1 MKKLILLSMILLLT
15 EVIYAKP
22 LELRPMLKDRF
33 EKNCAIRQQYDFHDD
48 KTELIEP
55 LVSYTTKSNYVDKN
69 VYDSATYKLKNVSY
83 AGIPIREMEFG
94 FGRLA
99 QQFNEYLYF
108 DLSSES
114 AKKKFKTL
122 KFKQNHE
129 KSQVSVEF
137 KKNLAIVHC
146 YWLLEL
152 N

>member
-69 VYDSATYKLKNVSY
+69 VYDSATYKLKKCQLCRHSN
-83 AGIPIREMEFG
+83 
-94 FGRLA
+94 
-99 QQFNEYLYF
+99 
-108 DLSSES
+108 
-114 AKKKFKTL
+114 T
-122 KFKQNHE
+122 
-129 KSQVSVEF
+129 
-137 KKNLAIVHC
+137 
-146 YWLLEL
+146 
-152 N
+152 